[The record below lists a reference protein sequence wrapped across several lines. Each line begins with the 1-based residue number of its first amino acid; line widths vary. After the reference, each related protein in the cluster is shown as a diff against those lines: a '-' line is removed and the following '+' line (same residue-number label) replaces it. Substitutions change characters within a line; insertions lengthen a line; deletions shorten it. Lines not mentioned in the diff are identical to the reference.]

1 MKSAEIPRKSAWF
14 EPASAEG
21 TEVGGLVVMANVDV
35 ARFGS
40 NARYPVVE
48 SEASSGSC
56 SVEGPEVGL
65 TVRREV
71 LRTTAHGHQI
81 DHLRQNGRLMALT
94 ISIPR

>member
-1 MKSAEIPRKSAWF
+1 
-14 EPASAEG
+14 
-21 TEVGGLVVMANVDV
+21 MANVDV
-35 ARFGS
+35 ARFCS
-40 NARYPVVE
+40 NARYPVAE

-56 SVEGPEVGL
+56 SVEGPEVGF

-94 ISIPR
+94 ISIPCWVTRRQSSAPFHAFRPKSWQPA

>member
-1 MKSAEIPRKSAWF
+1 
-14 EPASAEG
+14 
-21 TEVGGLVVMANVDV
+21 MANVDV

-40 NARYPVVE
+40 NARYPVAE

-71 LRTTAHGHQI
+71 RQEKRDPLLRDFGDFGTSPDPASAGSRVHAWIRLAQIPITGH
-81 DHLRQNGRLMALT
+81 R
-94 ISIPR
+94 P